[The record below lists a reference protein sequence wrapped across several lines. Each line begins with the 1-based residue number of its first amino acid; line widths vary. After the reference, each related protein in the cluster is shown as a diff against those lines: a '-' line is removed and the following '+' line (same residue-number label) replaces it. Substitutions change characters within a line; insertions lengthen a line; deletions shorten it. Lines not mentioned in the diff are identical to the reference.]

1 MSKVAIVYWSGT
13 GNTEAMADLFE
24 EGVTNAGGEASLI
37 QCSNFSSSDVSD
49 YDAFAFGAAVVIVH
63 WSYDTII
70 RELFLDAELN
80 RIEEVPAY
88 KKAEM
93 EYLLEKKASR
103 LGVRSSD
110 PGAFN
115 GVAPEPSICSC

>member
-1 MSKVAIVYWSGT
+1 M
-13 GNTEAMADLFE
+13 
-24 EGVTNAGGEASLI
+24 
-37 QCSNFSSSDVSD
+37 
-49 YDAFAFGAAVVIVH
+49 
-63 WSYDTII
+63 
-70 RELFLDAELN
+70 N

-110 PGAFN
+110 PDAFN
-115 GVAPEPSICSC
+115 GVAPERLSAHAAATVQLTLLD